1 MNVPTNLF
9 MWIMACLPIIVL
21 LLLMIKFQ
29 WGATEAAPVGL
40 AITIITGIV
49 FYKADIRLLAAES
62 AKGIWSAL
70 IILLIVWTAI
80 LLYQVADEARAFLV
94 IRNGMRKLLPNE
106 LLMVLALGW
115 ILESFLQGITGF
127 GVPVAVGAPLLMGIG
142 VVPVFAVIIP
152 LLGQAWGNTFGTLA
166 AAWDALA
173 MSTGLVPGTPDYLA
187 AAFWAGVFIWMWNVV
202 IGLVI
207 CWFYGKG
214 KAVRKGLPALL
225 ILSLIQGGGE
235 LLLTRV
241 NTTIACFLPAC
252 LSLVALILIGRMK
265 MYRQE
270 WSVEDSRIMDRGAAS
285 GTSEETPDG
294 MTLVQAFV
302 PYILLTAVTMVVLV
316 VPPVNRFLNQV
327 SIGFSFPETSTGYGF
342 VNQATEQFS
351 PLRPFTHAS
360 MFLFLSSI
368 AGLVYFGRHGW
379 IRPGGVKR
387 VFVRSITMSMPS
399 GIAIIGLVIMSKIM
413 GGTGQTSV
421 LADGIARVL
430 GKTYVILAP
439 LVGMV
444 GSFMTGSNMSSNI
457 LFGEFQVTTA
467 NLLHLNQAPILG
479 AQTAGGSIG
488 SAISP
493 SNIILGTTT
502 AGILG
507 SEGQVL
513 KRIIP
518 FTTMMTLAIGIIV
531 FLSVAVS

>member
-225 ILSLIQGGGE
+225 ILSLGFPSLITEVSSGIVIIVFNVIILGLKGN
-235 LLLTRV
+235 V
-241 NTTIACFLPAC
+241 GVAAYGVIAN
-252 LSLVALILIGRMK
+252 LSLVVISIFTGIAQGMQPLISSAYGRG
-265 MYRQE
+265 
-270 WSVEDSRIMDRGAAS
+270 DSARIRGILRYGLAAAVFISLTLYAGICWGAA
-285 GTSEETPDG
+285 P
-294 MTLVQAFV
+294 
-302 PYILLTAVTMVVLV
+302 ITAVFNSENNLKLQEIAEYGL
-316 VPPVNRFLNQV
+316 RLYF
-327 SIGFSFPETSTGYGF
+327 TGIP
-342 VNQATEQFS
+342 A
-351 PLRPFTHAS
+351 
-360 MFLFLSSI
+360 
-368 AGLVYFGRHGW
+368 AGL
-379 IRPGGVKR
+379 
-387 VFVRSITMSMPS
+387 
-399 GIAIIGLVIMSKIM
+399 
-413 GGTGQTSV
+413 
-421 LADGIARVL
+421 
-430 GKTYVILAP
+430 
-439 LVGMV
+439 
-444 GSFMTGSNMSSNI
+444 
-457 LFGEFQVTTA
+457 
-467 NLLHLNQAPILG
+467 
-479 AQTAGGSIG
+479 
-488 SAISP
+488 
-493 SNIILGTTT
+493 NIILSIFFTSTEQAVPAHIISLLRG
-502 AGILG
+502 L
-507 SEGQVL
+507 VL
-513 KRIIP
+513 IIP
-518 FTTMMTLAIGIIV
+518 IAF
-531 FLSVAVS
+531 FLSGLWGMTGVWLAFPATELVCALTGAAICKRFYSQSFSASR

>member
-1 MNVPTNLF
+1 MNIPTNLF
-9 MWIMACLPIIVL
+9 MWIMACLPIIIL
-21 LLLMIKFQ
+21 LLLMIRFQ
-29 WGATEAAPVGL
+29 WGAAEAAPVGL
-40 AITIITGIV
+40 AITIITGTA

-173 MSTGLVPGTPDYLA
+173 MSAGLVPGTPDYLA

-214 KAVRKGLPALL
+214 KAVRKGIPALL

-252 LSLVALILIGRMK
+252 LSLVALILTGVERIRQPDHGPRGRG
-265 MYRQE
+265 RHNGG
-270 WSVEDSRIMDRGAAS
+270 GAGRHDAGTGICALYPADCGYHGGAGGAS
-285 GTSEETPDG
+285 G
-294 MTLVQAFV
+294 QW
-302 PYILLTAVTMVVLV
+302 
-316 VPPVNRFLNQV
+316 
-327 SIGFSFPETSTGYGF
+327 FPEPG
-342 VNQATEQFS
+342 ACWI
-351 PLRPFTHAS
+351 
-360 MFLFLSSI
+360 FLS
-368 AGLVYFGRHGW
+368 
-379 IRPGGVKR
+379 
-387 VFVRSITMSMPS
+387 
-399 GIAIIGLVIMSKIM
+399 
-413 GGTGQTSV
+413 
-421 LADGIARVL
+421 
-430 GKTYVILAP
+430 
-439 LVGMV
+439 
-444 GSFMTGSNMSSNI
+444 
-457 LFGEFQVTTA
+457 
-467 NLLHLNQAPILG
+467 
-479 AQTAGGSIG
+479 
-488 SAISP
+488 
-493 SNIILGTTT
+493 
-502 AGILG
+502 
-507 SEGQVL
+507 
-513 KRIIP
+513 
-518 FTTMMTLAIGIIV
+518 
-531 FLSVAVS
+531 